1 MENMEK
7 VINPTKTRQNH
18 QLFFGSLCDWASS
31 KKRPRHLVPR
41 YLALDVEVMISLKA
55 TSGHANSMNLG
66 ARHIPKVSFRLLFL
80 RHAKMGC
87 NFSPIQTDT
96 SILLTHT
103 SKAGPSFFSSKFKY
117 WGLGYQRRLRQMFCF
132 YSTDSTVSKVES
144 KNWTFSCLVS
154 LLLFAGLQYM
164 VDNLDKICIVRIE
177 GKDFAF
183 SHPPPPPA
191 HHCSF
196 PSCCIVQ
203 EGWGC
208 QVQDGNRACILSE
221 VKVCWMK
228 NTLRI
233 YPIHALLPPQSSD
246 HSCPCHS
253 QLLPLLPPFCTG

>member
-1 MENMEK
+1 MR
-7 VINPTKTRQNH
+7 TRILVQGIS
-18 QLFFGSLCDWASS
+18 QKSPSVSS
-31 KKRPRHLVPR
+31 SSGVQKW
-41 YLALDVEVMISLKA
+41 DV
-55 TSGHANSMNLG
+55 T
-66 ARHIPKVSFRLLFL
+66 PPFRL
-80 RHAKMGC
+80 
-87 NFSPIQTDT
+87 P
-96 SILLTHT
+96 SILSTQT

-117 WGLGYQRRLRQMFCF
+117 WGLGYQVETNGFCF
-132 YSTDSTVSKVES
+132 YSADSTVFKVES

-164 VDNLDKICIVRIE
+164 VDNLDKMCIVRIE

-203 EGWGC
+203 EGWG

-221 VKVCWMK
+221 VKGMLDEK
-228 NTLRI
+228 YSQNLS
-233 YPIHALLPPQSSD
+233 HALLPPQSSD

-253 QLLPLLPPFCTG
+253 QLLPLLPPFCTELLDIARWRSLEQWVLFLLRIWSIFFDDLMYLL